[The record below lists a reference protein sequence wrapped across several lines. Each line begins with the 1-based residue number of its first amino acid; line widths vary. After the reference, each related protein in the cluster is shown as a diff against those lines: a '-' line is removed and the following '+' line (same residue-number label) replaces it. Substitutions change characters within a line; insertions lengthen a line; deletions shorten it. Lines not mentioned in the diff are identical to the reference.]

1 MLLSV
6 EDTEDRAKLRLA
18 KGVERVKDLLQPVVS
33 DISCHK
39 CRKLCIFFVQPEL
52 SSGVSLRIFFFC
64 IAGTCALRKLIIGN
78 TPLLHLIILSG
89 CDVITIAIHGIFSGY
104 MSTLF
109 YYNHLFFFFV
119 NNLPTQTF
127 I

>member
-33 DISCHK
+33 DISCHT
-39 CRKLCIFFVQPEL
+39 KLCVFFVQPEL
-52 SSGVSLRIFFFC
+52 SSGVSLRIFFC

-119 NNLPTQTF
+119 NNLPTHTF